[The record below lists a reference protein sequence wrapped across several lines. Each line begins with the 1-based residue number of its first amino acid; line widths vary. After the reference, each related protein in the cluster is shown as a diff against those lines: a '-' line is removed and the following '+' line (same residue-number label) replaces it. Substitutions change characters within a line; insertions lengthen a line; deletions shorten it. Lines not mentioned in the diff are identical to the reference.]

1 MNLRDLQINQYDYH
15 LPEDRIAAFPLAER
29 DASKLL
35 LYKSGEI
42 SNKVFTDLPGLLEP
56 DDHLVLNNT
65 KVIPARLYFRKPTGG
80 LIEIFCLEPI
90 SGHGDFQLA
99 MSQSGSIEYECLVGG
114 AAKWK
119 QGFIYIQGE
128 GFELKAEMLGRGG
141 EFFHIKFSWTPEEK
155 TFSEVLDLCGELP
168 LPPYFNRST
177 EAEDIIRY
185 QTVYSEHKGSVAAP
199 TAGLHFTPE
208 VFEKLKAKGVKISYI
223 TLHVGAG
230 TFKPVTADRVGDH
243 DMHREYF
250 SIPQNVLKELSE
262 PTRGRIIAV
271 GTTTLRALESAY
283 WLAAKVNVQETE
295 SYIGQWEAYDMVDA
309 LTRTE
314 AFQLLYNETLKR
326 SVSSLMASTA
336 IMVGPGY
343 DFKVIEGL
351 ITNFHLPKSTLLL
364 LVSALIGDDW
374 KSVYEHALRENYRFL
389 SYGDSSLLWRT

>member
-35 LYKSGEI
+35 VYKSGEI
-42 SNKVFTDLPGLLEP
+42 SNRIFTDLPGLLEP
-56 DDHLVLNNT
+56 GDHLVLNNT